1 MSEIGALPAEQAAT
15 EAPLA
20 RVAGCL
26 RVAVRTESYEEV
38 PALLAEHNCVLQ
50 QALLE
55 ASADPVETKRLAT
68 QAREMLD
75 WVKVSVL
82 ANRAHAQTSLNRLSH
97 AARYMPAASPART
110 WKYQA

>member
-1 MSEIGALPAEQAAT
+1 VREIDALAGVQAAT
-15 EAPLA
+15 EDLA
-20 RVAGCL
+20 RVAGRL
-26 RVAVRTESYEEV
+26 RVSVRTESYEEV
-38 PALLAEHNCVLQ
+38 PALLAEHNRALQ

-55 ASADPVETKRLAT
+55 ASADPVEAKRLAT
-68 QAREMLD
+68 QALEMLD

>member
-1 MSEIGALPAEQAAT
+1 
-15 EAPLA
+15 
-20 RVAGCL
+20 
-26 RVAVRTESYEEV
+26 
-38 PALLAEHNCVLQ
+38 
-50 QALLE
+50 
-55 ASADPVETKRLAT
+55 
-68 QAREMLD
+68 MLD

>member
-1 MSEIGALPAEQAAT
+1 MREIGVLPGEQAAT
-15 EAPLA
+15 EDLA
-20 RVAGCL
+20 RVAGRL
-26 RVAVRTESYEEV
+26 RVAVRTESYEDV
-38 PALLAEHNCVLQ
+38 PALLAEHNRVLQ

-82 ANRAHAQTSLNRLSH
+82 ANRAHAQTSLNRLSN
-97 AARYMPAASPART
+97 AARYMPAAGPART